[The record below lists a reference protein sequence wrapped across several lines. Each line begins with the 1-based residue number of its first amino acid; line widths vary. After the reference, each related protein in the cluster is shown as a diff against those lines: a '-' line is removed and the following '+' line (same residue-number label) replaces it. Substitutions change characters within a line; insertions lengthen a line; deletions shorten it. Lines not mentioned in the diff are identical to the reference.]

1 MIDGRWGKTWQEIR
15 FLRAKKMGVP
25 KTHIAISTPGNP
37 GITLGMFKPQGL
49 YPTIGHFPRPVA
61 TVFSARQAL
70 RVKC

>member
-1 MIDGRWGKTWQEIR
+1 
-15 FLRAKKMGVP
+15 MGVP